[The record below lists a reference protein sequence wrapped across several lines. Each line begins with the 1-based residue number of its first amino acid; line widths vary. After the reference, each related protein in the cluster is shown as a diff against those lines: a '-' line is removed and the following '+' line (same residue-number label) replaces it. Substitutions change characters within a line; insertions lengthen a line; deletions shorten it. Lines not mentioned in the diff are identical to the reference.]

1 MKNDL
6 KIIKPW
12 PLKPETPSK
21 KRKEI
26 RDLEHEID
34 RLLVR
39 RWRCVL
45 ALEMIAVSALVIC
58 LADCWGWVDLF

>member
-12 PLKPETPSK
+12 PLKPETPLK

-34 RLLVR
+34 RLLLWR
-39 RWRCVL
+39 YRCVL
-45 ALEMIAVSALVIC
+45 ALEMVIAALLVLCITHC
-58 LADCWGWVDLF
+58 TGLLQTM